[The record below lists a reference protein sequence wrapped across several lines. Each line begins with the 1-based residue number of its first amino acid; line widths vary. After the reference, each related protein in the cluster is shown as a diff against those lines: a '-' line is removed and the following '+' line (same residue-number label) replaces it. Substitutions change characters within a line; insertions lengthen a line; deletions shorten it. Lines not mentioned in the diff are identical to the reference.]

1 MAYDYYTVWALA
13 NELKEALGG
22 KDIYA
27 ANTRGEVLYMQL
39 GDGSLLAECR
49 RDGTLRL
56 LTADRKRGPVTQG
69 HGAERYLA
77 GARVI
82 DVGVAGRDRVI
93 FLRLARENR
102 RGERSYGSLFLSF

>member
-13 NELKEALGG
+13 IELEKSLVG
-22 KDIYA
+22 KNIYA

-39 GDGSLLAECR
+39 GDGALLAECR

-56 LTADRKRGPVTQG
+56 LSADRKRGPVPQG
-69 HGAERYLA
+69 DGAERYLA

-82 DVGVAGRDRVI
+82 DVGVAGRDRVHSAHE
-93 FLRLARENR
+93 ARWA
-102 RGERSYGSLFLSF
+102 

>member
-13 NELKEALGG
+13 IELEKSLVG

-39 GDGSLLAECR
+39 VDGALLAECR

-56 LTADRKRGPVTQG
+56 
-69 HGAERYLA
+69 
-77 GARVI
+77 
-82 DVGVAGRDRVI
+82 
-93 FLRLARENR
+93 
-102 RGERSYGSLFLSF
+102 